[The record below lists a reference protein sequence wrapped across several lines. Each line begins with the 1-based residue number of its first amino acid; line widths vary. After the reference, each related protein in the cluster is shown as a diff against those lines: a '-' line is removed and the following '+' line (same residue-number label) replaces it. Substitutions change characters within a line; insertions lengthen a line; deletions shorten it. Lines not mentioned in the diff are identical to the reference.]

1 MHKIFKLHEILR
13 LKLLKRIEKDWLS
26 DCSLEMAA
34 SMVLTTIL
42 EVKWTQINSSQ
53 PGVIGSCGSNVSDLS
68 INSTQYDVIT
78 LELDE
83 WIQTKEMPNC
93 WWFPYQLRSLNA
105 WSEFNDK
112 VIRME

>member
-13 LKLLKRIEKDWLS
+13 LKLLERIEKDWLS

-34 SMVLTTIL
+34 STVLMAIL
-42 EVKWTQINSSQ
+42 EVKRTQINSSQ

-105 WSEFNDK
+105 WSEFND
-112 VIRME
+112 

>member
-13 LKLLKRIEKDWLS
+13 LKLLERIEKDWLS

-53 PGVIGSCGSNVSDLS
+53 PGVIGFCGSDVGDLS
-68 INSTQYDVIT
+68 INGTQYDVIT
-78 LELDE
+78 LKLDE
-83 WIQTKEMPNC
+83 RI
-93 WWFPYQLRSLNA
+93 
-105 WSEFNDK
+105 
-112 VIRME
+112 